1 MTLSKATDEVAK
13 TKALYNYE
21 RNQRIAQENI
31 MEAERFKY
39 SLIIVCSLSVILVL
53 FVIITYL
60 RHQNEKRRL
69 EDRIKLLR
77 GYAINEQLHDAPI
90 AHHFRQLLKESPYK
104 MPDLNDWKALSALID
119 QEVPSFRAT
128 LNGGSTPLTDFEY
141 DVCMLIKIQIP
152 ASDMAKLKQCA
163 PSYITQTR
171 KNVFQKLFS
180 KKGRADELDEYIMSL
195 S

>member
-1 MTLSKATDEVAK
+1 
-13 TKALYNYE
+13 
-21 RNQRIAQENI
+21 